1 MGGLT
6 VRFPLDWD
14 VPLRFDVCARANVV
28 LRSEHRIQ
36 VAVLHDGQVQLHHL
50 VVLHCEVM
58 AGALYV
64 SPLVDGRGQ
73 ALSLSETIGHIATS
87 EIFFQRLN

>member
-1 MGGLT
+1 MSAAEMYFSSQLGTLMVLWAQFVGALT
-6 VRFPLDWD
+6 
-14 VPLRFDVCARANVV
+14 
-28 LRSEHRIQ
+28 SEHRIQ
-36 VAVLHDGQVQLHHL
+36 LVVQHDGQVQLQHL

-73 ALSLSETIGHIATS
+73 ALSLSETIGNIATS
-87 EIFFQRLN
+87 EIFFLRLN